1 MRFVAWNVEGRLSRF
16 AGKGERGSPEHILA
30 SIERLSGDIVVL
42 PEASDGNNIDDE
54 VERRL
59 LELGY
64 ESFATFYDDSGD
76 RHYKAM
82 DEPTMRLL
90 SRVEVVDAKEIRPGD
105 IRTMLM
111 ADVKDKE
118 TGLVLRVVGIHIDD
132 RSEEFRLRQIEGL
145 LPYINQSPYPVV
157 ALGDFNAMYAGS
169 LAARTLRNGMVR
181 WLIDH
186 FPHARTKDSLR
197 RLSQMAIGETMGRI
211 EQETELKHA
220 DIKMRP
226 TMTPKMRGQEWMPSI
241 PLVQIDHMLVSPQLN
256 VGDFGVAGDGGS
268 DHRAI
273 SAEIGIT
280 GQKS

>member
-30 SIERLSGDIVVL
+30 SIERLSGDVVVL

-90 SRVEVVDAKEIRPGD
+90 SRVEVVDIQKIRPGD

-111 ADVKDKE
+111 ADVKDE
-118 TGLVLRVVGIHIDD
+118 GTGQTLRVIGVHIDD
-132 RSEEFRLRQIEGL
+132 RGEEFRLRQVEEL
-145 LPYINQSPYPVV
+145 LQCINESPYPVI
-157 ALGDFNAMYAGS
+157 ALGDFNAMYGS
-169 LAARTLRNGMVR
+169 GLAARMLRSRLFGLLVD
-181 WLIDH
+181 LV
-186 FPHARTKDSLR
+186 PSARVKDSLQ
-197 RLSQMAIGETMGRI
+197 RLSQMAIGRTMSRI
-211 EQETELKHA
+211 EQGTNLKHA

-241 PLVQIDHMLVSPQLN
+241 PLVQIDHMLVSSQLN
-256 VGDFGVAGDGGS
+256 ASDFEVAGDGGS